1 MVIVIILYK
10 IIAILY
16 LFYQWESYVEYCK
29 NLPIIT
35 EPEVFGM
42 HANAD
47 ITKDQNETNLLFN
60 SILLTLV
67 CAR

>member
-1 MVIVIILYK
+1 M
-10 IIAILY
+10 
-16 LFYQWESYVEYCK
+16 
-29 NLPIIT
+29 IT
-35 EPEVFGM
+35 DPQVFGM

-67 CAR
+67 TNLLWTE

>member
-1 MVIVIILYK
+1 MWLQHVVLS
-10 IIAILY
+10 
-16 LFYQWESYVEYCK
+16 LFPFPTHTQYESYLAYCK
-29 NLPIIT
+29 TLPQIAR
-35 EPEVFGM
+35 PQAFGM

-67 CAR
+67 